1 MGISNYGIGAD
12 QERKIDYSQFE
23 PISHKKTLTLVNY
36 FILNASQFLNS
47 FSAVSENKIHQ
58 IDEKLDR
65 LETLLAIM
73 EAKMDSLPE
82 ECFEHSPPE

>member
-1 MGISNYGIGAD
+1 V
-12 QERKIDYSQFE
+12 
-23 PISHKKTLTLVNY
+23 SHKKTLTLVNY

-65 LETLLAIM
+65 LETLIAIF
-73 EAKMDSLPE
+73 EAKMASLPDE
-82 ECFEHSPPE
+82 HFEHPPP